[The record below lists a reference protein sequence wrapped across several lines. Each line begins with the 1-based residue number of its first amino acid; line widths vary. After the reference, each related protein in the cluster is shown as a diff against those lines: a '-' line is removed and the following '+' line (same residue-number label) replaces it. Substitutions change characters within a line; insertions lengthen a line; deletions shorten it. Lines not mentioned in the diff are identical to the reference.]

1 MSGSRNALAAV
12 RRAAAHMGV
21 QDTDAFVGACTRVNG
36 RLAHIDYAFG
46 ALLVRAQV
54 HPGHRVVL
62 VEAATAAPLTGS
74 VLRRIARGFGVGPR
88 DKFAVEMFTHIAQI
102 ADADL
107 APVAVLSGAR
117 GAIGPVPHTSV
128 A

>member
-1 MSGSRNALAAV
+1 MSTSQRAVAAV
-12 RRAAAHMGV
+12 RRAAALMGV
-21 QDTDAFVGACTRVNG
+21 ADTGAFVGACTRVDG

-46 ALLVRAQV
+46 PLLVRAQV

-74 VLRRIARGFGVGPR
+74 VLRRIARGFGVAPR
-88 DKFAVEMFTHIAQI
+88 DKFAVEMFTHIVQI

-117 GAIGPVPHTSV
+117 GASVPAPHTSV